1 MFVSEIITAPPEEYA
16 SDLQALVYKTLAEL
30 EIPFERVDTGD
41 AVTMDDCIEIEKK
54 LGCKVVKTLF
64 LCNRQKTNFYLFVT
78 PGDKPFVTKDFG
90 KALGVSR
97 VSFAPSDLLFD
108 MMQTKVGATTV
119 YSLLLEAAMDVRII
133 IDKDVLG
140 KDDYGCTD
148 GTFNCYMKVK
158 TADIIEKL
166 IPHTGHTAEIIEV

>member
-1 MFVSEIITAPPEEYA
+1 MFVSEVKTKPPKEFA
-16 SDLQALVYKTLAEL
+16 SDLQECVYKALAEL

-41 AVTMDDCIEIEKK
+41 AVTMEDCIEIDKK
-54 LGCKVVKTLF
+54 LSCKVVKTLF
-64 LCNRQKTNFYLFVT
+64 LCNRQKTNYYLFVT

-97 VSFAPSDLLFD
+97 VSFAPSDLLLD

-119 YSLLLEAAMDVRII
+119 YSLLLDSANDVRIV
-133 IDKDVLG
+133 IDKEVLNEEN
-140 KDDYGCTD
+140 YGCTD

-158 TADIIEKL
+158 TADILEKL

>member
-1 MFVSEIITAPPEEYA
+1 MFVSEVIKTPPKEFA
-16 SDLQALVYKTLAEL
+16 TSLQEKVYKTLAEL

-41 AVTMDDCIEIEKK
+41 AVTMEDCIDIDKK

-64 LCNRQKTNFYLFVT
+64 LCNRQKTAFYLFVT

-97 VSFAPSDLLFD
+97 VSFAPSDLLLD
-108 MMQTKVGATTV
+108 MMETQVGATTV
-119 YSLLLEAAMDVRII
+119 YSLLLDTAKDVRIVF
-133 IDKDVLG
+133 DKEVL
-140 KDDYGCTD
+140 DESDYGCTD

-158 TADIIEKL
+158 TADIIEKF
-166 IPHTGHTAEIIEV
+166 IPCTNHTLEIIEV